1 MRSSPCRRSDRHT
14 IAQPRRVIST
24 PPLALFLFQV
34 PLGAPYLKA
43 GAMHLGK
50 ACEAQNNEFMLC
62 RSDKTKHWLKEFVK
76 LEKMMP
82 KSRPFPWTGWK

>member
-1 MRSSPCRRSDRHT
+1 M
-14 IAQPRRVIST
+14 
-24 PPLALFLFQV
+24 ALFLFQV

-62 RSDKTKHWLKEFVK
+62 RSGKTKH
-76 LEKMMP
+76 
-82 KSRPFPWTGWK
+82 

>member
-24 PPLALFLFQV
+24 PSLALFLFQV

-76 LEKMMP
+76 LEKMM
-82 KSRPFPWTGWK
+82 